1 MYVPAPPVSPSVVTI
16 IWLWTLNLK
25 ASLGVAP
32 KRNYDVSVHFTS
44 SMPLTTFLVQ
54 YILLWHNGAKV
65 FMKSHF
71 NVYKFTI
78 SRKTFKC
85 FYFCYSRK
93 FLVKSSITIFKY
105 DFRIGL
111 IPIVHGLFHLW
122 NHGLVAFYKIIL
134 AFVLY
139 LCLILNQI
147 IIMPEPN
154 SSNGWKMGMTSSMY
168 ITWIFYFHY
177 ENKFTK
183 NIRQT
188 DI

>member
-1 MYVPAPPVSPSVVTI
+1 MGLKF
-16 IWLWTLNLK
+16 LWNRISMSINLQFHEK
-25 ASLGVAP
+25 L
-32 KRNYDVSVHFTS
+32 
-44 SMPLTTFLVQ
+44 
-54 YILLWHNGAKV
+54 
-65 FMKSHF
+65 
-71 NVYKFTI
+71 
-78 SRKTFKC
+78 C

-122 NHGLVAFYKIIL
+122 NHGLVAFIKIIL

-168 ITWIFYFHY
+168 ITCIFYFPKGNNLHICIQRVLALCDFWDL
-177 ENKFTK
+177 EKVALAKKNRISQIFT
-183 NIRQT
+183 
-188 DI
+188 